1 MTDKTFKN
9 ERITLVEDGK
19 IISEVSKLAKVFN
32 NYFGSIE
39 ERFDLKRP
47 EISLEYNNPVENAI
61 KSSENHSSIVK
72 IQH

>member
-39 ERFDLKRP
+39 ERFD
-47 EISLEYNNPVENAI
+47 
-61 KSSENHSSIVK
+61 
-72 IQH
+72 